1 MAASISRL
9 RIRNNALTLAQ
20 LLPLHLQ
27 DDKVAV
33 AAANPIVSGWI
44 NSFKQRTC
52 GVARNSLQCL
62 GFSETP
68 DDGKFTKA
76 LEMNQFKFDKL
87 CPQFLTCLPSD
98 RTSFAQC
105 DLIKCNDFI
114 MQDRTFSLG
123 PAIFARLLDYFELEG
138 NVVQTHVAS
147 PKSTAY
153 LASLFLCNNR
163 VEKFIAFGAGEK

>member
-1 MAASISRL
+1 M
-9 RIRNNALTLAQ
+9 TLAH

-44 NSFKQRTC
+44 NAFKKRTC
-52 GVARNSLQCL
+52 LVAKNSLEMMGL
-62 GFSETP
+62 TETP
-68 DDGKFTKA
+68 DDGMFTKP
-76 LEMNQFKFDKL
+76 LNMNQYKFDKL
-87 CPQFLTCLPSD
+87 CPQFLTCLPMN
-98 RTSFAQC
+98 FANFAKSE
-105 DLIKCNDFI
+105 LIKCNDFVT
-114 MQDRTFSLG
+114 QDRTFSLG
-123 PAIFARLLDYFELEG
+123 PAIFARLLDFFELEG